1 MIVAYKGFD
10 LAGKAVKGSVE
21 SGSIDEAGETLRK
34 QGVFV
39 TTTSLVEAGEPG
51 ASIGHANKAASGASA
66 TCGELSQFFRQLS
79 ILIST
84 KTPLAEA
91 LEVIERQT
99 GAGPVRQVIADLRHR
114 VEQGEALSQAMRA
127 HPQTFDAASCSMVAA
142 GEAGGTLDQMLR
154 ALTTLLRQQYVAR
167 RAVGGALIY
176 PCLLMTLGAGVL
188 LIMIIF
194 VLPQFQ
200 VMFDTLDTPVPWST
214 AMLLGLGDL
223 LRSRWYLWIPLG
235 AGFGATGWW
244 WLHSPQGRA
253 WISRTVLATPRIG
266 MIACSLAI
274 ARIVRL
280 LGALLAAKVNLLDSL
295 KLARESTAWAPFAQL
310 LDDAQEAVIRGQSL
324 SGVFTGSRIIPPEI
338 AAAIASGERSGQ
350 LAQVL
355 SQIAEY
361 LDEDNQ
367 QVMKTLSGIIEP
379 LILTILGVVV
389 GCVAI
394 SMFLPLFDLAG
405 ASGGAR

>member
-1 MIVAYKGFD
+1 MIIAYQGFD
-10 LAGKAVKGSVE
+10 LAGKAVRGSVE
-21 SGSIDEAGETLRK
+21 SGSVSEAGEMLRR

-39 TTTSLVEAGEPG
+39 TTASAVEDGSPSVSVRA
-51 ASIGHANKAASGASA
+51 ANLAAAGASA
-66 TCGELSQFFRQLS
+66 KCGELSQLFRQLS

-91 LEVIERQT
+91 LEVIERQSA
-99 GAGPVRQVIADLRHR
+99 AGPLRQVIADLRHR
-114 VEQGEALSQAMRA
+114 VEQGESMSQAMRA
-127 HPQTFDAASCSMVAA
+127 HPHTFDAASCSMVAA

-167 RAVGGALIY
+167 RAVGGALVY
-176 PCLLMTLGAGVL
+176 PCILMALGACVLLLMIV
-188 LIMIIF
+188 F

-223 LRSRWYLWIPLG
+223 LRSRWYLWIPGGVGIAL
-235 AGFGATGWW
+235 ACWW
-244 WLHSPQGRA
+244 WLHSARGRTWITQG
-253 WISRTVLATPRIG
+253 VLATPRVG
-266 MIACSLAI
+266 AIACSLAI

-295 KLARESTAWAPFAQL
+295 KLARESTAWAPFTL
-310 LDDAQEAVIRGQSL
+310 LLQEAEDAVIRGQSL

-350 LAQVL
+350 LATVL
-355 SQIAEY
+355 GQIAEY

-379 LILTILGVVV
+379 LILTVLGVVV

>member
-1 MIVAYKGFD
+1 MIVTYKGFD
-10 LAGKAVKGSVE
+10 LAGKAVCGSVE
-21 SGSIDEAGETLRK
+21 SASVADAGEVLRR

-39 TTTSLVEAGEPG
+39 TT
-51 ASIGHANKAASGASA
+51 ASQAEDRQQPASTVTNHQSAASASA
-66 TCGELSQFFRQLS
+66 RCGELSQLFRQLS

-91 LEVIERQT
+91 LEVLERQT
-99 GAGPVRQVIADLRHR
+99 VAGPFRQVIADLRHR

-127 HPQTFDAASCSMVAA
+127 HPQSFDAASCSMVAA

-154 ALTTLLRQQYVAR
+154 ALTILLRQQYVAR

-176 PCLLMTLGAGVL
+176 PCLLMALGAGVL

-223 LRSRWYLWIPLG
+223 LRSWWYLWIPVGAVLG
-235 AGFGATGWW
+235 TAVRWW
-244 WLHSPQGRA
+244 VRSAQGRA
-253 WISRTVLATPRIG
+253 WMTQALLATPRIG
-266 MIACSLAI
+266 AIACSLAI

-295 KLARESTAWAPFAQL
+295 KLARESTAWAPFTSL
-310 LDDAQEAVIRGQSL
+310 LEEAEEAVIRGQSL
-324 SGVFTGSRIIPPEI
+324 SGVFMASRIIPPEI
-338 AAAIASGERSGQ
+338 GAAIASGERSGQ

>member
-1 MIVAYKGFD
+1 MIVAYQGFD
-10 LAGKAVKGSVE
+10 LAGKAVRGSVE
-21 SGSIDEAGETLRK
+21 SGSVAEAGETLRR

-39 TTTSLVEAGEPG
+39 TTSSQVDDGSPTSAISGT
-51 ASIGHANKAASGASA
+51 HHAASAASA
-66 TCGELSQFFRQLS
+66 KCGELSQFFRQLS

-91 LEVIERQT
+91 LDVLERQT
-99 GAGPVRQVIADLRHR
+99 VAGPVRQVIADLRHR

-154 ALTTLLRQQYVAR
+154 ALTTLLRQQHVAR

-176 PCLLMTLGAGVL
+176 PCLLMALGAGVL

-223 LRSRWYLWIPLG
+223 LRSRWYAWIPAG
-235 AGFGATGWW
+235 AGIVAAGRWW
-244 WLHSPQGRA
+244 VRSTQGRA
-253 WISRTVLATPRIG
+253 WMTEAVLATPRIG
-266 MIACSLAI
+266 SIACSLAI

-295 KLARESTAWAPFAQL
+295 KLARESTGWAPFTQL
-310 LDDAQEAVIRGQSL
+310 LEEAQEAVIRGQSL

-355 SQIAEY
+355 NQIAEY

-405 ASGGAR
+405 ASAGAR